1 MNRRDAE
8 AQSEEPMGGSHR
20 SASDPLTHSPT
31 DSLTFPTDWLLWQL
45 ADSAFPTGGFAH
57 SGGLEAA
64 YHHRTVRGGGDLA
77 EYLRTALHQLAH
89 ASLPYVHAVF
99 SSEVPFAEADQHC
112 DAFLSNHVAN
122 RASRLQGQAI
132 LSTCERTFGLELL
145 RRLQGEIADKVLPS
159 HNAPVFGQIALLLGL
174 DARATAQLFVF
185 VQLRSWIS
193 AAVRLNIVGPMEGQR
208 VQAELTADAE
218 QCVAQFGKIG
228 ITDVAQ
234 SSPLLDLWQGTQD
247 RLYSRLFQT

>member
-1 MNRRDAE
+1 MSQRVKDSPGRKDD
-8 AQSEEPMGGSHR
+8 SSPRLGGSI
-20 SASDPLTHSPT
+20 
-31 DSLTFPTDWLLWQL
+31 DWLIWQL

-64 YHHRTVRGGGDLA
+64 YHHRAVRGGGELT

-99 SSEVPFAEADQHC
+99 TSEIPFAEADRHC

-122 RASRLQGQAI
+122 RASRLQGQAF
-132 LSTCERTFGLELL
+132 LSTCERTFGLKEL
-145 RRLQGEIADKVLPS
+145 RELQQEIVGKSLPG
-159 HNAPVFGQIALLLGL
+159 HNAPVFGGVASLMKL
-174 DARATAQLFVF
+174 DAKATAQLFVF

-208 VQAELTADAE
+208 VQAELTAVAE
-218 QCVAQFGKIG
+218 KCAAKFGK
-228 ITDVAQ
+228 VAMAETTQ
-234 SSPLLDLWQGTQD
+234 ISPLLDIWQGTQD

>member
-1 MNRRDAE
+1 MNRRDTE
-8 AQSEEPMGGSHR
+8 AQSEEPLSGSHR
-20 SASDPLTHSPT
+20 SASAPLTHSLT
-31 DSLTFPTDWLLWQL
+31 DSLPLSTDWLLWQL

-64 YHHRTVRGGGDLA
+64 YHHRAVRGGGELA

-99 SSEVPFAEADQHC
+99 SSAVPFAEADQHC

-122 RASRLQGQAI
+122 RASRLQGQAF
-132 LSTCERTFGLELL
+132 LSTCERIFGLQSLST
-145 RRLQGEIADKVLPS
+145 LQREIADKALSS
-159 HNAPVFGQIALLLGL
+159 HNAPVFGRVALLLEL
-174 DARATAQLFVF
+174 DAKATAQLLVF

-208 VQAELTADAE
+208 VQSELTPDAE
-218 QCVAQFGKIG
+218 RCAAQFGKIA
-228 ITDVAQ
+228 IADVAQ